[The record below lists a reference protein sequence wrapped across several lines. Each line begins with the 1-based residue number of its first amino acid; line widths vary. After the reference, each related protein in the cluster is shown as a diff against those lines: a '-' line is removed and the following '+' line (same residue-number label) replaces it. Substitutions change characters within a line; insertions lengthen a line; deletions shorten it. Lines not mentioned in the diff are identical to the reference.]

1 VAPRPTHRLRSRL
14 ASSSSSSSTI
24 SDGDGIVVMNWECV
38 ADTLSYRIPLGIDVA
53 LQVWPELN
61 DIFIDVTKDD
71 VTWLHNKLAA
81 LAHVF
86 SSSSSSSE
94 GHSSVTVDYCLATR
108 LLLEEQELDQG
119 ESNGKGGKYAS
130 RFHPRT
136 TQTSSSSKP
145 PPKRST
151 RPLTVGEIAENWSII
166 RETLEIK
173 YHCDFQNPLHIL
185 ETTIGELQELC
196 DPPSL
201 LVDDTNAV
209 SLLCNPSQRIILTV
223 PCSSEFSVAQ
233 SSFRRHANVDFVAT
247 ESIQDAMDSKK
258 PVVVLQSNQTM
269 MDLLKAAPEESTI
282 VLVDSSW
289 ERLQDQIPLFGD
301 YIPRVDGSRKTKCAV
316 PNRYLSLNLA
326 EWSSHPTQVPSA
338 VMNPWTNVLAWNK
351 LEAMVAPAAFQ

>member
-1 VAPRPTHRLRSRL
+1 MM
-14 ASSSSSSSTI
+14 
-24 SDGDGIVVMNWECV
+24 DWECV

-94 GHSSVTVDYCLATR
+94 GHSSVTVDFCLATR

-119 ESNGKGGKYAS
+119 ESNGTGGKYAS

-136 TQTSSSSKP
+136 TQTSSSSLSKP

-173 YHCDFQNPLHIL
+173 YHCDFQNPIPIL
-185 ETTIGELQELC
+185 QTTIGELQEFC

-209 SLLCNPSQRIILTV
+209 SLLSNPSQRIILTV
-223 PCSSEFSVAQ
+223 PCPSEYSVAQ
-233 SSFRRHANVDFVAT
+233 SSFRRHANVVFDAT
-247 ESIQDAMDSKK
+247 ESIQDAMDSNK
-258 PVVVLQSNQTM
+258 PVVVLQSTQTM

-289 ERLQDQIPLFGD
+289 ERLQDQILLFGD

-338 VMNPWTNVLAWNK
+338 MMNPWTNVLAWNK